1 MARASFP
8 SRRASMGA
16 GENMKITHTTF
27 DEAHNQDEVPGM
39 RKRASMAS
47 IKVRDWAS
55 KRLSRNSDMSPQLS
69 SHLEDEKAPTT
80 MSPGFSEPTSA
91 VDLPQ
96 MNAYIATQ
104 LRLEEERKRG
114 PEVNAAAILSGSF
127 RYLPLRPPPGRPSST
142 KSNDGQL
149 ATTHVKLSE
158 RVKEKLNRRAGQT
171 DSGRNVVERGGMGED
186 DQLNK
191 IYILRRAMQ
200 EGKLERVVPP
210 LKSRAPIGTVSGR
223 RAPPRPV
230 RNPFQGGN
238 ASPAGSVMSAPEKVM
253 SSGMSWSALKNDG
266 GSSRSGRRGEG
277 SKGKGK
283 EKGVAGLVG
292 AGADLLDETRRSMQ
306 EKVRG
311 GFEGMGYPNF
321 SLARKRSS
329 LGGKRDADED
339 SDDSFFCPGDAKEL
353 NKKEAERKG
362 KGRDQEGKR
371 KSRGRGD
378 GGKRRSEVPEAPL
391 MKCKLCGLETVSGTR
406 GLCLL
411 CEDDHFGAETKVE
424 TPTGESEYPSSEYE
438 DEIVVSDQDED
449 EIEPIPPQKDVP
461 KPSTRKEISPP
472 LPPPLQEQNPIR
484 RKASPLATQEQNQT
498 REIPR
503 SPRFQEW
510 KPLQISKNTAPP
522 LGMWEPLTIQKKPE
536 KPKVRNPYE
545 FEASDSGDETA
556 LAVPHKNNIIVGLS
570 TKNSLSKTNI
580 TDTPKRQSPPRANIE
595 GEEEERGGRID
606 VGFPIDLDSPSKRAF
621 GRWSATFGDGGVEDD
636 GLPMVE
642 ERDWDGFKRDSEFY
656 GFWDEVLK
664 EHGAADARGRR
675 GGDGS
680 RQ

>member
-8 SRRASMGA
+8 SRRASMGL

-55 KRLSRNSDMSPQLS
+55 KRLSRNSDMSPQQLS
-69 SHLEDEKAPTT
+69 SHPEDERAPTT
-80 MSPGFSEPTSA
+80 TMWPPGFSEPTSA

-114 PEVNAAAILSGSF
+114 PEVNAAAATLSGSLI

-142 KSNDGQL
+142 EESRDGQL
-149 ATTHVKLSE
+149 ATKHVKLSE
-158 RVKEKLNRRAGQT
+158 RVKGKLNRRAVQA
-171 DSGRNVVERGGMGED
+171 DRGRNVVVERGGVGED

-191 IYILRRAMQ
+191 IYVLRRAMQ

-210 LKSRAPIGTVSGR
+210 LKPRAPIGTVSGR

-230 RNPFQGGN
+230 RNPLQGGD

-253 SSGMSWSALKNDG
+253 SSGGSWLALKNDG
-266 GSSRSGRRGEG
+266 GSSRSSGRGES

-306 EKVRG
+306 EKVKG
-311 GFEGMGYPNF
+311 GFEGLGYPSF
-321 SLARKRSS
+321 SLARKRTS
-329 LGGKRDADED
+329 LGGGKKDVDED
-339 SDDSFFCPGDAKEL
+339 SDDSFFCLGDAKEL
-353 NKKEAERKG
+353 DKK
-362 KGRDQEGKR
+362 EGKR
-371 KSRGRGD
+371 KSRGRGG

-391 MKCKLCGLETVSGTR
+391 MKCKLCGLETVSGAR

-411 CEDDHFGAETKVE
+411 CEDDHFGAETKIE

-438 DEIVVSDQDED
+438 DEIVVSDQDEYED
-449 EIEPIPPQKDVP
+449 EIKPIPPQKDVP
-461 KPSTRKEISPP
+461 RPSTRKESSPP
-472 LPPPLQEQNPIR
+472 LSTPLQEQSPIR
-484 RKASPLATQEQNQT
+484 RKASPLATREQNPTQ
-498 REIPR
+498 EIPR
-503 SPRFQEW
+503 SPRSQEW
-510 KPLQISKNTAPP
+510 EPLRISKNAAPP

-536 KPKVRNPYE
+536 KPKARNPFE

-556 LAVPHKNNIIVGLS
+556 PAVPLKNNIIVGLS
-570 TKNSLSKTNI
+570 TKNSLSIPNI
-580 TDTPKRQSPPRANIE
+580 TDTPKRQNPPSANIE
-595 GEEEERGGRID
+595 GEEGERGGRID

-621 GRWSATFGDGGVEDD
+621 GRWSATFGDGGGGEHGV
-636 GLPMVE
+636 PMVE

-664 EHGAADARGRR
+664 EHGGEDARGRR